1 MRIAVIGGTGH
12 AGRAAVVEAAARG
25 HEVVV
30 VGRTE
35 PRDPVPGTTFARADV
50 TTGEGL
56 ADALRGVDA
65 VLDAS
70 NIASQNERTATA
82 FFVGATKRLVE
93 AGAAAGVRRHVVLSI
108 VGIDDVPTGYYQAK
122 LAQERAAR
130 AGSVPVTVVR
140 ATQFHDFPGQLLDV
154 VARGPVAVV
163 PSIPVQPVSTHDVA
177 QALLDAAEAGEPAD
191 LVQVGGPERRDL
203 VDLARRTL
211 EAQGRKVLVLRLR
224 VPGEAGR
231 RMRAGG
237 LLLGEGGRRGTERFE
252 DWLATSR

>member
-12 AGRAAVVEAAARG
+12 AGRAAVQEAARRS
-25 HEVVV
+25 HDVVV
-30 VGRTE
+30 VGRKE
-35 PRDPVPGTTFARADV
+35 PQDPVPGTTFARADV
-50 TTGEGL
+50 STGEGL
-56 ADALRGVDA
+56 GEALRGVDA
-65 VLDAS
+65 VVDAS
-70 NIASQNERTATA
+70 NIMSQNEKTATD
-82 FFVGATKRLVE
+82 FFVGATEHLLAAE
-93 AGAAAGVRRHVVLSI
+93 AAAGVGRHVVLSI
-108 VGIDDVPTGYYQAK
+108 VGIDEVPTGYYKAK

-140 ATQFHDFPGQLLDV
+140 ATQFHDFPGQILSV
-154 VARGPVAVV
+154 TAKGPVAVV
-163 PSIPVQPVSTHDVA
+163 PSIPVQPVSTNDVA
-177 QALLDAAEAGEPAD
+177 RALLDAAEAPVAGD

-231 RMRAGG
+231 AMRGGG
-237 LLLGEGGRRGTERFE
+237 LLLKEGRQGSERFE